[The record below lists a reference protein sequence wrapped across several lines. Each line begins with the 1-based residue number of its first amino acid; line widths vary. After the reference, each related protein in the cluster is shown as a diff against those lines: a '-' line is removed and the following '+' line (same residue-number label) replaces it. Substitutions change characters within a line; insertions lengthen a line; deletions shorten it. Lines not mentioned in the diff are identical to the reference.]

1 MKVERKVGREGGG
14 RREGRER
21 GEEGDVFLDG
31 DDFFQS

>member
-21 GEEGDVFLDG
+21 GEEGDVFRW
-31 DDFFQS
+31 